1 MGRAMISASDLLTC
15 DRVFAENPDPRQGNL
30 FTERIVFRYEDLH
43 DQEYGRS

>member
-30 FTERIVFRYEDLH
+30 FTERIVRDEDLH
-43 DQEYGRS
+43 DQEYARS